1 MSVKGWIHSIES
13 FGTVDGPGIRYVL
26 FVQGCLLKCL
36 YCHNPDTWSVYEDRD
51 KHKKDTVCAKRSG
64 EMTDSETIVNDIL
77 SYRGYIKT
85 GGVTISGGEPLMQ
98 IEFVLD
104 IIKRCKE
111 NGIHTAIDTSGCI
124 SVTRSKAVIDEVDLV
139 LLDIKSLDNEQAIKL
154 TGSSN
159 VNTLATLDYCEKIN
173 KNVWVRHVL
182 LPGWTMDMKRLNDL
196 ADYLK
201 PYKCIE
207 MVELLPFHK
216 MGEYKWKELGL
227 DYTLSKTAEPARK
240 DIEMV
245 KQIFIN
251 KGFSLN
257 ITASYGMKSKGV

>member
-1 MSVKGWIHSIES
+1 MSIKGWIHSIES

-26 FVQGCLLKCL
+26 FVQGCPLRCL
-36 YCHNPDTWSVYEDRD
+36 YCHNPDTWSVYED
-51 KHKKDTVCAKRSG
+51 KNNNKDSTCAMRSG
-64 EMTDSETIVNDIL
+64 KVTDSETVINDIL
-77 SYRGYIKT
+77 SYKRYIKT

-104 IIKRCKE
+104 IVKMCKE

-124 SVTRSKAVIDEVDLV
+124 PVSRSKAVIDEADLI
-139 LLDIKSLDNEQAIKL
+139 LLDIKSLDNKQSIKL

-159 VNTLATLDYCEKIN
+159 VNTLATLDYCEKTG
-173 KNVWVRHVL
+173 KKVWIRHVL
-182 LPGWTMDMKRLNDL
+182 LPGWTMDIDRLKSL
-196 ADYLK
+196 AEYLK

-216 MGEYKWKELGL
+216 MGEYKWKELGIA
-227 DYTLSKTAEPARK
+227 YTLSETAEPGRNDVDMA
-240 DIEMV
+240 

-251 KGFSLN
+251 EGIAVNLPSSYDLN
-257 ITASYGMKSKGV
+257 SDI